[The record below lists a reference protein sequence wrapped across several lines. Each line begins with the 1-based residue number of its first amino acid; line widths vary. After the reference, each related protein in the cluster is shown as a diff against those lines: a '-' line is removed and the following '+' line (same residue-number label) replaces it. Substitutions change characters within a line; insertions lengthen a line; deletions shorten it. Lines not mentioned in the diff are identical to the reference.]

1 MCVRDGSYRR
11 HNAWSKVI
19 VCTSYYH
26 RYPRVTSVL
35 QETFEAVINSAWDSK
50 VKIQTG
56 HHQTSLI
63 NKIDVVFFLSFLE
76 HNFGIPYSWH
86 IISAAFQPL
95 RLLWNWEIC
104 EMCMRSS
111 EKTRWHSSMSHPVLW
126 QHRSGAAP
134 ASVQERSRGKF
145 TETNPNIT
153 TVFQYLCAWYPALVS
168 AKLLLCSTPA
178 VQWKQHDWRL
188 LRQTHPCLAWTV
200 QLSSSGTHRSKSE
213 FLFRKTDDHHVASGV
228 EVTALHFKRK
238 LAPGAPSLSQLI
250 LPFLKALMEA
260 EISWSLRHKHYS
272 QQSCSSEEF
281 IPISYI
287 FGGQG
292 SCVL

>member
-11 HNAWSKVI
+11 HNVWSKVI
-19 VCTSYYH
+19 VCTSDYH

-35 QETFEAVINSAWDSK
+35 QETFEAVINSAWDST

-56 HHQTSLI
+56 HHQTWLI
-63 NKIDVVFFLSFLE
+63 NKIDVVLFLSFLE
-76 HNFGIPYSWH
+76 HNFGILYSRH
-86 IISAAFQPL
+86 IISAAFQPQ
-95 RLLWNWEIC
+95 RQLWNWEIC

-200 QLSSSGTHRSKSE
+200 QLRHSQIQIWVFIQENWWPPCCQWCRSYSLTFQKKASSWCTISFTTYS
-213 FLFRKTDDHHVASGV
+213 
-228 EVTALHFKRK
+228 
-238 LAPGAPSLSQLI
+238 SLSESFDGGGNKLV
-250 LPFLKALMEA
+250 
-260 EISWSLRHKHYS
+260 S
-272 QQSCSSEEF
+272 QT
-281 IPISYI
+281 
-287 FGGQG
+287 
-292 SCVL
+292 